1 MTGGEDAD
9 DWKHQFY
16 WSFHELNNGKVIVLN
31 HTENLVNGKLIDN
44 QFDCTYGSS
53 ELKNGEIIKYRFG
66 NAKPDDV
73 NAMSKEFFDYFDS
86 NPPVKDLKSLE
97 YPTKDEEKCV
107 IEFYKKYIIDKKDE
121 KTGTLEVMMAF
132 IDFKEFKKHYRSFDS
147 ISTWTKEKYNQK
159 DKLINFLNKHENLY
173 YECSQAELMIS
184 TKMWTPEILEIPLNR
199 RGHLKKY
206 RGLKILMINI
216 SRPNQFKFEVGCYP
230 LK

>member
-1 MTGGEDAD
+1 MKINVVRYKNYGCTMTGGDNAEDVRQ
-9 DWKHQFY
+9 KFY

-31 HTENLVNGKLIDN
+31 HTENLENGKLIDN

-107 IEFYKKYIIDKKDE
+107 IEFYKKYIALF
-121 KTGTLEVMMAF
+121 TNMNG
-132 IDFKEFKKHYRSFDS
+132 RS
-147 ISTWTKEKYNQK
+147 I
-159 DKLINFLNKHENLY
+159 
-173 YECSQAELMIS
+173 
-184 TKMWTPEILEIPLNR
+184 
-199 RGHLKKY
+199 
-206 RGLKILMINI
+206 
-216 SRPNQFKFEVGCYP
+216 
-230 LK
+230 